1 MVAEGP
7 CGHSRGT
14 DLAPIL
20 KSTPVQ
26 HHMAHLVAWG
36 PAAESPGYHHTLGV
50 GRSSR
55 FEQVSSLTDSL
66 QCGAHDPGR
75 AWPSHHIPW
84 AECITGR

>member
-1 MVAEGP
+1 MLAEGP
-7 CGHSRGT
+7 RGHSRGA

-26 HHMAHLVAWG
+26 HHMTHLVAWG

-50 GRSSR
+50 GLK
-55 FEQVSSLTDSL
+55 QVSSLTDSL

-75 AWPSHHIPW
+75 AW
-84 AECITGR
+84 AECITGH